1 MSTLPISEAE
11 NAPGQEPRTARS
23 DAPLLVCLPSLT
35 ADGLQIMR
43 NRIAAAL
50 PGQPLLLA
58 TPDAIEEPDSSS
70 NITML
75 NLSTATASDAGW
87 ALTASDYA
95 AASHLAIEHNA
106 AAVLILGAEALSL
119 SDFGL
124 LGLADAVLAGKTDL
138 ALPRYKTGPHDALLS
153 SALLYPLTNALFGT
167 KVHLPLPLD
176 IAFSPRMA
184 TRFTVAHKPDAGT
197 QGSSL
202 LWPVSEAATFAF
214 VVREVEAGE
223 RTLPQP
229 TETDLNSLL
238 AEIVGSLFNDIEAK
252 ASFWQRARPAIPAR
266 PNIQPTQVITE
277 AEHLEDI
284 REMAES
290 FHNAYTNLQE
300 IWSLV
305 LPPQSLLGLKK
316 VSRAPA
322 EEFEMPPDLWARTVY
337 DFVLAYH
344 FRTINRGHL
353 LGALTPIYLAWIAS
367 HLRRSA
373 GDAALAAFHVEETA
387 AAFVLEKP
395 YIVARW
401 RWPDRFNP

>member
-1 MSTLPISEAE
+1 MSTLPITEAE
-11 NAPGQEPRTARS
+11 NASAQQPLTTRS
-23 DAPLLVCLPSLT
+23 DAPLLICLPSLT
-35 ADGLQIMR
+35 ADGLQTMR
-43 NRIAAAL
+43 DRIAAAL
-50 PGQPLLLA
+50 PGQSLLIA
-58 TPDAIEEPDSSS
+58 TPDAVEEKDSSD

-75 NLSTATASDAGW
+75 NLATATASDAGW

-95 AASHLAIEHNA
+95 AASHLAAEHHA
-106 AAVLILGAEALSL
+106 AAILILGAEALSL

-167 KVHLPLPLD
+167 KAHLPLPLD
-176 IAFSPRMA
+176 VAFSPRMA
-184 TRFTVAHKPDAGT
+184 NRFTMAHKPDAGT
-197 QGSSL
+197 QGSPL
-202 LWPVSEAATFAF
+202 VWPVAEAATVAF
-214 VVREVEAGE
+214 VVREIEAGE

-229 TETDLNSLL
+229 TETNLNALL

-252 ASFWQRARPAIPAR
+252 ASFWQRARQAMPVK
-266 PNIQPTQVITE
+266 PNIEPVRTITE
-277 AEHLEDI
+277 TEHLEDI
-284 REMAES
+284 RAMAES

-322 EEFEMPPDLWARTVY
+322 EEFEMPVDLWARTVY

-353 LGALTPIYLAWIAS
+353 LGAFTPLYLAWIAS
-367 HLRRSA
+367 HLRKSA

-387 AAFVLEKP
+387 AAFVAEKP

>member
-1 MSTLPISEAE
+1 MSTLPITEAE
-11 NAPGQEPRTARS
+11 SVSTQQPPTARS
-23 DAPLLVCLPSLT
+23 DAPLLICLPSLT
-35 ADGLQIMR
+35 AEGLQTMR
-43 NRIAAAL
+43 DRIAAAL
-50 PGQPLLLA
+50 PGQSLLIA
-58 TPDAIEEPDSSS
+58 TPDVLEEKDS
-70 NITML
+70 NGDITML
-75 NLSTATASDAGW
+75 NLAAATASDAGW

-95 AASHLAIEHNA
+95 AASHLAVEHHA

-153 SALLYPLTNALFGT
+153 SALLYPLTNALFGI
-167 KVHLPLPLD
+167 KAHLPLPLD
-176 IAFSPRMA
+176 VAFSPRMA
-184 TRFTVAHKPDAGT
+184 TRFTIARKPDAAS

-202 LWPVSEAATFAF
+202 IWPVSEAATLAF

-252 ASFWQRARPAIPAR
+252 ASFWQRARPAIPVK
-266 PNIQPTQVITE
+266 PNIEPARTITE
-277 AEHLEDI
+277 IENLEDI

-316 VSRAPA
+316 VSRTPA
-322 EEFEMPPDLWARTVY
+322 EDFEMPTDLWARTVY

-353 LGALTPIYLAWIAS
+353 LGALTPLYLAWIAS
-367 HLRRSA
+367 HLRKSA
-373 GDAALAAFHVEETA
+373 GDTALAAFHVEETA
-387 AAFVLEKP
+387 AAFVSEKP